1 MRTTGKVSSPVAI
14 LQAIKDEGWRQ
25 STSSINAEIPLSSQ
39 FRKDTPAEES
49 PFLWYSLEIID
60 SEKMTVKITD
70 EYYRKSVGQL
80 TRVKVIAEVQNMENL
95 KRFCRWIGV

>member
-1 MRTTGKVSSPVAI
+1 MRTTGKAISPVSI

-25 STSSINAEIPLSSQ
+25 STSSINAEIPLNLQ

-49 PFLWYSLEIID
+49 PYLWYSLEIID

-80 TRVKVIAEVQNMENL
+80 TRVKVIAEVQNRENL